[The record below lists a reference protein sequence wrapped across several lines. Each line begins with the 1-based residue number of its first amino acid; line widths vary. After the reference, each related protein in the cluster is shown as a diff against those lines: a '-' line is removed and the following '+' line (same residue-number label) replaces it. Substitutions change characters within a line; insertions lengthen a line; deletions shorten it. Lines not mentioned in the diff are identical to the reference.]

1 MRSLRYNIYLL
12 ILWSSL
18 LFAQTNKVI
27 LITADCSVNP
37 ALVDYIE
44 TGIEKAIKDDAQC
57 LILQLNTP
65 GGLLSCTRQIVA
77 EFLNSKVPIIVYVSP
92 AGSQAASAG
101 VFITLASNIAV
112 MAPGTNIG
120 AAHPVTLQGT
130 QDSIMIEK
138 ATNDASAF
146 IRTIS
151 EKRNRN
157 ISWSE
162 KAVRRSLSI
171 TEEEALELK
180 VIDYIAKDI
189 PELMIKINDNTV
201 ETKTGKKKLDGE
213 NYKIVHFEMSISQR
227 ILSILSDPNVVY
239 ILFMLGIYGLFFE
252 LYNPGT
258 IFPGVIGAI
267 CIILAFYS
275 MNTLP
280 INYAGLALIILSL
293 ILFILEIK
301 IISHGLL
308 TIGGIISLLL
318 GSLMLV
324 DPESILETIEIS
336 MELIIF
342 IIIITTLFFLVVIS
356 LGIKAQKRKPVT
368 GVEGLIGERGTA
380 ITDIN
385 PDGEIIVH
393 GEFWKAKGVENQIYA
408 GNEIEVVGVD
418 NLILSVRKFE
428 KS

>member
-1 MRSLRYNIYLL
+1 MRSLRYNTYLL

-18 LFAQTNKVI
+18 LFAQTSKVI
-27 LITADCSVNP
+27 IITADCSVNP

-44 TGIEKAIKDDAQC
+44 TGIEQAVEYDAQC

-65 GGLLSCTRQIVA
+65 GGLLSCTRQIVTV
-77 EFLNSKVPIIVYVSP
+77 FLNSKVPIIVYVSP

-101 VFITLASNIAV
+101 VFIALASNIAV

-130 QDSIMIEK
+130 QDSIMMEK

-151 EKRNRN
+151 EKRKRN

-162 KAVRRSLSI
+162 KAVRKSLSI
-171 TEEEALELK
+171 TEEEALELN

-189 PELMIKINDNTV
+189 PELMGKINGTTV
-201 ETKTGKKKLDGE
+201 ETKTGEKKLDGQ
-213 NYKIVHFEMSISQR
+213 NYEIIHLEMSISQR
-227 ILSILSDPNVVY
+227 VFSILSDPNVVY

-368 GVEGLIGERGTA
+368 GVEGLIGEIGTA
-380 ITDIN
+380 ITDLS
-385 PDGEIIVH
+385 PDGEIVVH
-393 GEFWKAKGVENQIYA
+393 GEFWKAKGVEQQIYA

-418 NLILSVRKFE
+418 NLILTVRKFE